1 MSEIITTV
9 EIKELLNSIKDDSA
23 HCGFEGF
30 VVMKHE
36 PKLKKLSFDEG
47 NIDRDNNYKNTIKN
61 MIITAI
67 DEKYLAESAEYIS
80 GEYIADNQNKFY
92 TIPITEDYSP
102 FSYLD
107 DTITIAFKYED
118 MDDASGI
125 IFCLRYNGKTVWA
138 YQHLWSI
145 MVPNKKKNHSITRFM
160 NLEDVEILAEQ
171 KEPLLTIAN
180 KVDLLVVENNI
191 ITSNISLMQS
201 NFGFQDYVVAT
212 AKVSISKICDKGLV
226 SNQTKLT
233 EYISRGK
240 SKYAKKMMR
249 ISNSKVFSLSN
260 EQLLEKIRTVPR
272 WSGQFNIVDDVIE
285 LNTYTQVE
293 NLIDLFDE
301 RYTKSEIT
309 DQEYDTD
316 VKQLAEP
323 VNPHQA

>member
-1 MSEIITTV
+1 MPETSTAV
-9 EIKELLNSIKDDSA
+9 EIQALLNNIKDNSVR
-23 HCGFEGF
+23 CGFEGF
-30 VVMKHE
+30 VVMKTE

-47 NIDRDNNYKNTIKN
+47 RVDSDNNYKTTIKN
-61 MIITAI
+61 MIIEAI
-67 DEKYLAESAEYIS
+67 AEKYLTESAEYIS

-92 TIPITEDYSP
+92 IIPMTEAYSP

-107 DTITIAFKYED
+107 DTVTSAFKYED
-118 MDDASGI
+118 IDDASGI
-125 IFCLRYNGKTVWA
+125 VFCFRYDGKTVWA

-145 MVPNKKKNHSITRFM
+145 MVPNKKKTHAMTRFM
-160 NLEDVEILAEQ
+160 HFEDVDILAEQ

-180 KVDLLVVENNI
+180 KVDLLIVKNNI
-191 ITSNISLMQS
+191 ITNNVSLMQS

-212 AKVSISKICDKGLV
+212 AEVSINKIVDKGLV
-226 SNQTKLT
+226 SNQSKLT

-240 SKYAKKMMR
+240 PKYAKKMMR
-249 ISNSKVFSLSN
+249 IANSKVFLLSN

-272 WSGQFNIVDDVIE
+272 WSGQFNIVNDVIE

-309 DQEYDTD
+309 EQEYDTD